1 MATTALQPMTLP
13 APADAESWLD
23 GKATDGLAAA
33 GTLAEMLKSDDSL
46 DALSALQL
54 WNDMSLATSD
64 VGAIAST
71 FSEMHP
77 IEAVRE
83 SGERAIQDIS
93 RFWTEL
99 SLDAEMYAV
108 FERLSADGLDP
119 QARRLL
125 EKILLDFRRS
135 GVDKDDATRARLQE
149 ISERMVVVG
158 QEFAKNIR
166 DDVRSVQL
174 TAEQVEGLP
183 QDWIDAHETADDGTI
198 TVTTDY
204 PDLIPFMTFGRDA
217 GARRELR
224 IASLNRGWPVNDP
237 LLQELFALRRE
248 YAGIVGYDTWAD
260 YNAETKMIGNGPAIA
275 EFIDKIA
282 DAAAESGERD
292 RSVLIE
298 RMRQDRPDADTID
311 GADVPYYSELVR
323 KENFD
328 VDAQQVRTYFD
339 FAKVRAG
346 LLDVTGQLFGLTYR
360 PAQDAVVWH
369 EDVTAYDVHDRDTD
383 ERIGRI
389 YLDLHPRDGKFKHAA
404 QFTMASGIT
413 DRQLPEGTLACN
425 FGRGLMEHSDVVTL
439 FHEFGHLVH
448 HVVAGRTPWQRFSGV
463 ATEWDFVEAPSQML
477 EEWAWDAD
485 VLRTFA
491 TNADGEPIPAEL
503 VEKMRRADDFGK
515 GYDARTQMFYASMSY
530 DFHVREVADLTERT
544 RELQTKYS
552 LFPYIEGTHM
562 SASFGHL
569 DGYSSGYYTYMWSLV
584 IAKDM
589 FSAFDPDNLLEPGVA
604 RRYRDAVLAPG
615 GTKDAAEL
623 VEDFLGRPYS
633 FDAFAA
639 WLDR

>member
-1 MATTALQPMTLP
+1 MTLP

-23 GKATDGLAAA
+23 AKAAEGLAAA
-33 GTLAEMLKSDDSL
+33 GDIATRLKTTEQ
-46 DALSALQL
+46 LSALEALEL

-64 VGAIAST
+64 VAALAST

-77 IEAVRE
+77 IEAVRDR
-83 SGERAIQDIS
+83 GEQAIQDIS
-93 RFWTEL
+93 KFWTEL

-108 FERLSADGLDP
+108 FERLSADGVDE
-119 QARRLL
+119 QADRLL

-135 GVDKDDATRARLQE
+135 GVDKDDTTRARLQE
-149 ISERMVVVG
+149 ISERMVKVG
-158 QEFAKNIR
+158 QEFAKNTR
-166 DDVRSVQL
+166 DDVRSIQL
-174 TAEQVEGLP
+174 TAQQFDGLP
-183 QDWIDAHETADDGTI
+183 QDWIDTHDAAADGRI

-217 GARRELR
+217 AARRELR

-260 YNAETKMIGNGPAIA
+260 YNAETKMIGTGPAIA

-282 DAAAESGERD
+282 AAAAESGERD
-292 RSVLIE
+292 RAVLIE
-298 RMRQDRPDADTID
+298 RMRQDRPDAETID

-323 KENFD
+323 KESFD

-346 LLDVTGQLFGLTYR
+346 LLEVTGQLFGLTYR
-360 PAQDAVVWH
+360 PADDAVVWH
-369 EDVTAYDVHDRDTD
+369 EDVTAYDVYDRDSD

-448 HVVAGRTPWQRFSGV
+448 HIVAGRTPWQRFSGV

-530 DFHVREVADLTERT
+530 DFHVREVPDLTERT

-562 SASFGHL
+562 PASFGHL

-589 FSAFDPDNLLEPGVA
+589 FSAFDPENLLEPGVA

-615 GTKDAAEL
+615 GTKDAADL

-633 FDAFAA
+633 FEAFAA

>member
-217 GARRELR
+217 GVRRELR

-292 RSVLIE
+292 RGVLLE

-360 PAQDAVVWH
+360 PAEDAVVWH

-485 VLRTFA
+485 VLRMFA

-503 VEKMRRADDFGK
+503 VEKIRRADDFGK

-530 DFHVREVADLTERT
+530 DFHVHEVPDLTERT

-562 SASFGHL
+562 PASFGHL

-623 VEDFLGRPYS
+623 VADFLGRPYS